1 MELVKRANVFLEQ
14 EARKPRVDTEPM
26 KAKIRDYQGRIKK
39 LVKKVEKEPD
49 ETVCD
54 GYHTRIKELQ
64 KEVNELKAAIREAE
78 AHNQEPPKPLDIER
92 AKVYLADLRG
102 LLNQEI
108 PMAAE
113 AIRTLTGPIMIR
125 QEKIAGKRGAR
136 WIATFSPD
144 LTALLRKLAQDKG
157 YPESP
162 SLAAIPADKQSVEV
176 VIDKIPKYERLGPRF
191 QQLRDN
197 GASIQTIGAA
207 HKMTWEYVRQ
217 VLEFA
222 DTGKRPNW
230 GSGKRRGTGRGNP
243 AKYLA
248 IGPDVVRM
256 REQEKMSFV
265 KIGEKL
271 GVSDVTAKRAYDNER
286 PEAVQEAAE
295 QGKEPWRGRY
305 SHLNME
311 VFAEIRKS
319 LREGQKPKE
328 IAKRV
333 DCGTSTVYRVRRE
346 MQAEAD
352 GDQAA

>member
-1 MELVKRANVFLEQ
+1 
-14 EARKPRVDTEPM
+14 M
-26 KAKIRDYQGRIKK
+26 KAKLHDYQGRLKK

-49 ETVCD
+49 EALCD
-54 GYHTRIKELQ
+54 GYHARIKELQ
-64 KEVNELKAAIREAE
+64 KEVNELKTAIREGE
-78 AHNQEPPKPLDIER
+78 AHNQAPPAPLDVER
-92 AKVYLADLRG
+92 AAVYLADLRG
-102 LLNQEI
+102 LLNQGI

-113 AIRTLTGPIMIR
+113 AIRTLSGPIKIR

-144 LTALLRKLAQDKG
+144 LTVLLKKLAKDKG
-157 YPESP
+157 YSDAQT
-162 SLAAIPADKQSVEV
+162 LMAIPSDKQSVEV
-176 VIDKIPKYERLGPRF
+176 VIDKVSKYKRLGPRF

-197 GASIQTIGAA
+197 GASIPTIAAA
-207 HKMTWEYVRQ
+207 HKMSWEYVHQ
-217 VLEFA
+217 ILEFA

-230 GSGKRRGTGRGNP
+230 GSCKRRGTGRGNP
-243 AKYLA
+243 TKYLA

-271 GVSDVTAKRAYDNER
+271 GVSDVTAKRAYDNAR
-286 PEAVQEAAE
+286 PEAVQEAVA

-319 LREGQKPKE
+319 LREGQRPKE

-333 DCGTSTVYRVRRE
+333 GCGISTVYRVRRE
-346 MQAEAD
+346 MQAESGD
-352 GDQAA
+352 DQAA